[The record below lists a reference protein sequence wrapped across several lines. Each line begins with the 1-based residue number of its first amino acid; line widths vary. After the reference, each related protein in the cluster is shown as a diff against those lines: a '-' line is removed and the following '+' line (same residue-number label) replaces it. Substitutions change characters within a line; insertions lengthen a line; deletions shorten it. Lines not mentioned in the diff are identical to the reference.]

1 MALKNFA
8 FKVLKKDNFARSGV
22 IQTHRGNIHTP
33 AFMPVGTQATIKG
46 AFIEDIIKTGSEIIL
61 SNTYHLMIRP
71 GVERIQSV
79 GGLHNFMNCDL
90 PILTDSGGFQV
101 MSLSKLNK
109 IDREKG
115 AIFNSHV
122 DGKKFYLSP
131 EESIRIQLGLNS
143 DIVMIMDECPKKTN
157 DYELIKKS
165 MNLSL
170 YWAKRSKKAFG
181 INPHK
186 AIFGIV
192 QGGLFKDL
200 RLESLK
206 ELLKIKFDGYAIGGL
221 AVGES
226 QKEMFDVLDGIKKEL
241 PTNKPHYLMGVGTPS
256 DILGAVKRGIDMF
269 DCVMPT
275 RSGRT
280 GLAFTW
286 NGRINIKNN
295 KYQRDDAPLD
305 KNCNNLNLNRYSKNY
320 LNHLF
325 NTNEILGSMLLT
337 LHNINFYQELMSS
350 IRENIKN
357 GTFDDFHDKYI
368 NKL

>member
-1 MALKNFA
+1 MALKKFA
-8 FKVLKKDNFARSGV
+8 FKLLNKDKFAREG
-22 IQTHRGNIHTP
+22 IIETHRGVIKTP
-33 AFMPVGTQATIKG
+33 AFMPVGTQATVKACTIDDIK
-46 AFIEDIIKTGSEIIL
+46 KTGSDIIL
-61 SNTYHLMIRP
+61 ANTYHLMIRP
-71 GVERIQSV
+71 GVERIKNT
-79 GGLHNFMNCDL
+79 GGLHSFMNCDL

-101 MSLSKLNK
+101 MSLSKLNR

-131 EESIRIQLGLNS
+131 EESIKIQLGLNS
-143 DIVMIMDECPKKTN
+143 DIVMIMDECPKKTD
-157 DYELIKKS
+157 DYEVIKKS
-165 MNLSL
+165 MELSL
-170 YWAKRSKKAFG
+170 YWANRSKKAFG
-181 INPHK
+181 KNPHK
-186 AIFGIV
+186 ALFGIV

-200 RLESLK
+200 RISSLK
-206 ELLKIKFDGYAIGGL
+206 GLLNLNFDGYAIGGL
-221 AVGES
+221 AVGET
-226 QKEMFDVLDGIKKEL
+226 QEEMFKVLDDIKEYL
-241 PTNKPHYLMGVGTPS
+241 PENKPHYLMGVGTPS

-295 KYQRDDAPLD
+295 KYQNDNSPLD
-305 KNCNNLNLNRYSKNY
+305 EKCKNLNLNKYSKNY

-337 LHNINFYQELMSS
+337 LNNINFYQELMSE
-350 IRENIKN
+350 IRKNIQK
-357 GTFDDFHDKYI
+357 GTFNEFHDKYI
-368 NKL
+368 DKL